1 MKILIVTQYFWPE
14 SFRINDVATG
24 LVEKGHEVT
33 VLTGKPNYPQGKFY
47 KGYGL
52 FKKPKEE
59 YENVNIIR
67 VPMFPRGKNG
77 IFKLVFNYISYA
89 FSASLLAPFLCKK
102 DYDCILVYQMSPV
115 IQGIPAIVLK
125 KLYKI
130 PVLFWVQDLWPESLM
145 AVGAVNNKKVLNLLS
160 KLVGWLYRSSDKVL
174 IQSEAFYEHV
184 LQHGINKSDVCYLP
198 NSAEELYKPV
208 VTSIGSEVDKLI
220 PKGFVVMFAG
230 NVGVAQDMENILKAA
245 EITAFNHEIHWVIVG
260 DGRELVRMQ
269 SEIKLRQLTKTVHC
283 LGRYPIERMPEFF
296 SHADVMLVSLTNDPI
311 FALTIP
317 AKIQS
322 YMACGKPIIASLDGI
337 GAEVIEKSQAGFVA
351 GAEQPD
357 KLAAV
362 VLEAVSLPQE
372 ELDKMGEN
380 ALNFY
385 MDNFERNMLLR
396 KLEDIMQS
404 LHTKSEK

>member
-1 MKILIVTQYFWPE
+1 MKVLIVSQYFWPE

-24 LVEKGHEVT
+24 LVDSGYEVT

-47 KGYGL
+47 KGYG
-52 FKKPKEE
+52 FFSKSKEK
-59 YENVNIIR
+59 YHNVTIIR
-67 VPMFPRGKNG
+67 VPMLPRGKSG
-77 IFKLVFNYISYA
+77 IFKLVFNYMSYA
-89 FSASLLAPFLCKK
+89 LSASLLAPFLCDK

-145 AVGAVNNKKVLNLLS
+145 AVGAVNNKKVLNILS
-160 KLVGWLYRSSDKVL
+160 NLVGWLYRSSDKVL
-174 IQSEAFYEHV
+174 IQSEAFYEHA
-184 LQHGINKSDVCYLP
+184 LQHGVNKNDICYLP

-208 VTSIGSEVDKLI
+208 VPSTESEIAKLI
-220 PKGFVVMFAG
+220 PEGFVVMFAG
-230 NVGVAQDMENILKAA
+230 NVGVAQDMESLLKAA
-245 EITAFNHEIHWVIVG
+245 EITAVNHEIQWVIVG
-260 DGRELVRMQ
+260 DGRDLVRMQ

-283 LGRYPIERMPEFF
+283 LGRHPIEKMPEFF
-296 SHADVMLVSLTNDPI
+296 SHADIMLVSLTNDPI
-311 FALTIP
+311 FASTIP

-322 YMACGKPIIASLDGI
+322 YMACGKPVIASLDGI

-351 GAEQPD
+351 GAEKPD

-362 VLEAVSLPQE
+362 VLKAASLPKA

-380 ALNFY
+380 ALKFY
-385 MDNFERNMLLR
+385 MDNFERNMLLK
-396 KLEDIMQS
+396 KLVDIMQS
-404 LHTKSEK
+404 LHTKADK